1 MKGLYFFI
9 WFSLQIHYFVSRG
22 SGALEAGEPLT
33 VKYAFSHFS
42 WYFFFKNLTS
52 IYVGRLQ
59 IIYFNIKDS
68 GHFDKFVL

>member
-1 MKGLYFFI
+1 MGSVPNERKEILMRDPI
-9 WFSLQIHYFVSRG
+9 RWFKCKLK
-22 SGALEAGEPLT
+22 PP
-33 VKYAFSHFS
+33 
-42 WYFFFKNLTS
+42 KNLTS